1 MALHN
6 LVFVLDVDHGAQDSE
21 DQLDVK
27 NHLLK
32 LGILH
37 ILLLRGCRFGF
48 DKVRWGYKFF
58 QSRNG
63 RNLRLVSRAS
73 DFKELCQ
80 KTFEDFEIEFE
91 AKFDTKDRAVLSHQA
106 EPLRAAS
113 VQNALKETLLDFQ
126 WDRPDIT
133 SPTKLS
139 LRPRNSTWTG
149 GRSLSHEDDAFSS
162 CRNAVFVVSD
172 CPCSRTQL
180 SAYLSVRDQELPVD
194 PTEHI
199 LPRGLRDL
207 LLQRRV
213 VLHWVDSRS
222 REQVMS
228 CDDHLGFERLS
239 EVLAQSDGSIV
250 PLVTMLDLSSSHKNL
265 ALKSSIAY
273 LLSPENVHRL
283 AFPVVSG
290 TLQWNQGD
298 RTQCCHILMEPVCRR
313 QKLLP
318 ECVSVCLTAVLQ
330 DWDSSSLTRTT
341 SESWVLHSSNKSAPE
356 AQAFQHLLM
365 ELSAGCLHVL
375 CEVNDHGL
383 LSTAILDPL
392 SPSAALLSL
401 LDPDISHHHLFLT
414 SETTTSAPKRSSSEL
429 PHAVNSVL
437 GVVYGIMED
446 SDRMDVPLGNP
457 PVPEWAQQEVIVHS
471 LSCGVLESWFPLSDQ
486 SGVSSHLMES
496 MRLLHA
502 VPEQQVVDSSALDL
516 ELISGLADVYQTSHN
531 GGDGQ
536 PQKREEA
543 SIPCGAQR
551 TPVKQKMKTMSRS
564 LQMLNV
570 ARLNVKAHKNQ
581 SEVEEREVL
590 DRPARRCS
598 YRNKHRET
606 NTTNFSSE
614 EELLSYLKSSY
625 DTTVSGREP
634 GLLAAARQLLSTAK
648 TFFSAEADMLV
659 RHTGFIRQH
668 LLKSSKSIR
677 QICASAAA
685 AAENKVRECQLQAL
699 LRLELCHLSS
709 SELDIDHVSEE
720 VAELLRIISRTK
732 DPVYLARFLQDDI
745 LPGFLAG
752 IPCILAEIYHS
763 LGTQLPEALLALLPA
778 DFFSD
783 ESISKD
789 SVSPSAP
796 SAGHSVSSL
805 LSDGG
810 DQLQNL
816 RDRSAN
822 QRRSGVLT
830 RHRSMTESS
839 QSLRQIQ
846 MPTKTTRAAKLK
858 VSSAAK
864 TGAERKKEASQGS
877 EVTKVRRNLFNQEL
891 VSPSKKAKMPRS
903 HSVSAMEGLK
913 HKCQET
919 EEGHRL
925 LTKTVYETPRHKQV
939 SNRLLH
945 HQKMGR
951 SVPTEECIIEESP
964 VKPAD
969 DLRRSPR
976 LKKFARR
983 HSSTF
988 YSSSQARSRNLD
1000 RALSAT
1006 QLSDARVKVTRIT
1019 SPMLLLFGAVESPV
1033 RPFESNHGGWPTSSR
1048 LLTDSSVF
1056 ESPYKTP
1063 TKSPDTRGQ
1072 NVHRTTSLKTP
1083 RTSGSPRTPKRT
1095 PSSRVLS
1102 IAENPSGS
1110 SCDQQMIVRESP
1122 FRFPSQS
1129 IVVETPT
1136 KHLKSPLKGILRTP
1150 TKDLGNGP
1158 SSSGL
1163 HHPHSPF
1170 SRTPK
1175 KSVTWSPYHQR
1186 DGTSLSDLA
1195 FKVPQSPQTS
1205 QRLKPVSSASS
1216 PVEGANANRT
1226 ISRTPEKQ
1234 STMTAVKEPEGVS
1247 NESFSEE
1254 CLLKTPEKPIK
1265 RALSLQS
1272 LEPPHPKTSPEPRS
1286 PGPPHHMNTRSGRS
1300 SCRRRTSSWKPEGAD
1315 ASTVSSPKSLMRK
1328 RRSNQEVG
1336 TRNGSRVRSPE
1347 NLNYSDTCPTEVLS
1361 EHSQTSEGESD
1372 SSQLNSTEDDSL
1384 DIVEAAVTKTQF
1396 TGGLK
1401 MNISFSR
1408 KNSQSEDVVSG
1419 IVSPKRR
1426 VSSVSTPGRS
1436 YGFRQT
1442 PDRQQR
1448 EAAARLGYGNRPP
1461 RFSTPRGA
1469 AGPRQQKETGSPNLL
1484 TYQVEMQLQTSGVPK
1499 LKIKCGDSMNAADS
1513 AALSPAVAF
1522 RPSQLESPKA
1532 LLSKQREPG
1541 CVSPSLCAHITPAKG
1556 TPGKG
1561 LQTFICQSYTPTYH
1575 PGGTAPP
1582 MAVAEIIALT
1592 PSPQS
1597 VGKVMPDNLN
1607 SWPRKK
1613 RAQLVAGG
1621 KDRSQRPDCGLIES
1635 VDEVDLGVAK
1645 LQDVEDLNPAA
1656 STTSSGKSHA
1666 AQSPLE
1672 DFYWLDHLPHQADWT
1687 DPPRAEEQV
1696 IQDSRAS
1703 ETPSSRARKTVSV
1716 SGILALTHS
1725 PLLFKGS
1732 AGTKGTCL
1740 LDEVGSGGTRTEDE
1754 DVETSVPRRCSSRKT
1769 FSRKRLLT

>member
-536 PQKREEA
+536 PQKR
-543 SIPCGAQR
+543 GAQR

-805 LSDGG
+805 LSD
-810 DQLQNL
+810 
-816 RDRSAN
+816 
-822 QRRSGVLT
+822 
-830 RHRSMTESS
+830 
-839 QSLRQIQ
+839 
-846 MPTKTTRAAKLK
+846 
-858 VSSAAK
+858 
-864 TGAERKKEASQGS
+864 
-877 EVTKVRRNLFNQEL
+877 
-891 VSPSKKAKMPRS
+891 
-903 HSVSAMEGLK
+903 
-913 HKCQET
+913 
-919 EEGHRL
+919 EGHRL

-1696 IQDSRAS
+1696 IQDSRAY
-1703 ETPSSRARKTVSV
+1703 
-1716 SGILALTHS
+1716 
-1725 PLLFKGS
+1725 
-1732 AGTKGTCL
+1732 
-1740 LDEVGSGGTRTEDE
+1740 EVGSGGTRTEDE